1 MSELI
6 IIGLTGLPGSGK
18 DTIADALVAHLGF
31 TKMSFAEAL
40 YIEVAEAFGVS
51 TELLQE
57 RSTKESEFGYL
68 HFDASNDRDFVR
80 CMIDAGH
87 DPLQSRSPRWL
98 LQQWGTEY
106 RLAQNQSYWIEK
118 VSARVVSASI
128 RGERRFVCT
137 DVRFNAEAAWLEVIG
152 NGPTDISVEIWQV
165 ARDNC
170 LRSEHASD
178 KGLHPSHIDMT
189 FYNASTVGALQS
201 AALVSARRVIEH
213 GSMRQLKRLS
223 EK

>member
-18 DTIADALVAHLGF
+18 DTIADALVAQLGF

-40 YIEVAEAFGVS
+40 YIEVAEAFGIS
-51 TELLQE
+51 TDLLQQ
-57 RSTKESEFGYL
+57 RSTKESDFGYL
-68 HFDASNDRDFVR
+68 HFDASNDREFVR

-87 DPLQSRSPRWL
+87 DPLQSRSPRRL

-106 RLAQNQSYWIEK
+106 RRAQNPTYWIEK
-118 VSARVVSASI
+118 VSAKVVAASI
-128 RGERRFVCT
+128 RGERRFVYT
-137 DVRFNAEAAWLEVIG
+137 DVRFNDEAEWLQDWHG
-152 NGPTDISVEIWQV
+152 STGISVEIWQV

-170 LRSEHASD
+170 KRSAHASD